1 MGYYINPKDGSS
13 KEEWLKAHAQEI
25 TEDLA
30 LQVDTNGDS
39 LPVCLVDN
47 GRFTAAG
54 IGYYPREVEV
64 FAEPDGR
71 RKRWYLA
78 RISDLLVV
86 CPELQQGLTGGGEYR

>member
-47 GRFTAAG
+47 GMFTAAG
-54 IGYYPREVEV
+54 IGYCSREVEV
-64 FAEPDGR
+64 FAMPDGR
-71 RKRWYLA
+71 PKQWYLA
-78 RISDLLVV
+78 KVADLLTV
-86 CPELQQGLTGGGEYR
+86 CPGVQRALKEAENN